1 MSTLSE
7 PVRRSKNPDRQN
19 LNRQILNLAIPSML
33 AGITIPLVGMADTA
47 IAGRLGSATAIGGIA
62 IGSTLF
68 DLLYWN
74 FGFLRIGTAGIT
86 AQAFGR
92 KDNHDIV
99 RTGLQ
104 GLLVALGFSLLILLI
119 QWPFANLV
127 LWLSPSSPE
136 VEILARQYFF
146 IRIWAAP
153 AVLTLFVFRGWFIGM
168 QNTIASMIMDI
179 VINVCNIVLSIL
191 LAFPGGMG
199 IKGIALGTVMAQY
212 IGLACGVVLLF
223 VYYRKMSC
231 FVTGSAVFKKDGWSR
246 FFNLSGNLFIRSV
259 CMLLIYTGFTFLAA
273 KYGDLLLAVATI
285 MMKLLLLFAY
295 FVDGFAYAGEALV
308 GKFIGAGDKASL
320 IRSVKLLFIW
330 SAGVGVVSTLFYL
343 VGDQWLLRL
352 MTSAPDVIEAAKPF
366 LPWLYSMPLI
376 SCLSFMW
383 DGIFIGATAGKAMRN
398 AMILSVIAFYL
409 SYIIFE
415 KHLGIQA
422 LWIGY
427 AAHLVVRSLAQTCM
441 ARKHV
446 FQVL

>member
-1 MSTLSE
+1 MRKS
-7 PVRRSKNPDRQN
+7 

-92 KDNHDIV
+92 KDDRDMV
-99 RTGLQ
+99 KTGLQ
-104 GLLVALGFSLLILLI
+104 GLLVALAFSLVLILI

-127 LWLSPSSPE
+127 LWLSPSSVE
-136 VEILARQYFF
+136 VEVLARQYFF

-153 AVLTLFVFRGWFIGM
+153 AVLSLFVFRGWFIGM
-168 QNTIASMIMDI
+168 QNTVASMIMDI
-179 VINVCNIVLSIL
+179 VINLSNIGLSIF
-191 LAFPGGMG
+191 LAFGRGMG

-212 IGLACGVVLLF
+212 IGLVCGVVLLF
-223 VYYRKMSC
+223 AYYRKMSR
-231 FVTGSAVFKKDGWSR
+231 FVAGSGVFKKEGWSR
-246 FFNLSGNLFIRSV
+246 FFTLSGNLFVRSV
-259 CMLLIYTGFTFLAA
+259 CMLLVYTGFTFLAA
-273 KYGDLLLAVATI
+273 KYGDVLLAVATI

-308 GKFIGAGDKASL
+308 GKFIGANDKESL
-320 IRSVKLLFIW
+320 MRSIKLLFIW
-330 SAGVGVVSTLFYL
+330 SAGVGVASTLFYI

-352 MTSAPDVIEAAKPF
+352 MTSAPDVIQAARPF
-366 LPWLYSMPLI
+366 LPWLYSMPLL

-383 DGIFIGATAGKAMRN
+383 DGIFIGATAGRAMRD
-398 AMILSVIAFYL
+398 AMIFSVIAFYL
-409 SYIIFE
+409 SYFILE

-427 AAHLVVRSLAQTCM
+427 AAHLVARSLAQTFM

-446 FQVL
+446 FQAI